1 MMLHHVVLLL
11 LRHRLYLANFIY
23 VLVVD
28 ELALLTISAEPWR
41 LLMPLLA
48 HFGLIVL
55 VEALWRWLEVQL
67 VVAVSVGAILVELAR
82 PAFHKV
88 SAQLSL
94 VIELEVLNIP

>member
-11 LRHRLYLANFIY
+11 LRHRLDLANFIY

-28 ELALLTISAEPWR
+28 ELALLTIGAQPWR

-55 VEALWRWLEVQL
+55 VEALRRRLDD
-67 VVAVSVGAILVELAR
+67 
-82 PAFHKV
+82 
-88 SAQLSL
+88 
-94 VIELEVLNIP
+94 